1 MLKRS
6 KTLIKIKYAHLLF
19 NMKVKKTDIVKTI
32 FQKALNMEKL
42 KQNKVTFME
51 LYDRLRNQTDWAF
64 LNFRATN
71 LHTYPKLHK
80 WKIEN
85 TIEIRI

>member
-1 MLKRS
+1 
-6 KTLIKIKYAHLLF
+6 
-19 NMKVKKTDIVKTI
+19 
-32 FQKALNMEKL
+32 MEKL

-51 LYDRLRNQTDWAF
+51 LYDWLQNQTDWAF

-71 LHTYPKLHK
+71 LHTQM
-80 WKIEN
+80 EN